1 ESLGRLQ
8 SRFPSDAGVLSAI
21 ADMYQRWGKEDLAI
35 AEYERLA
42 KLEPDDPG
50 HLITLGE
57 QYWQKGDKP
66 RAIATWK
73 KVTQSGKAIGYAKL
87 GEVMAEHNLPT
98 ESLANFDKAIKLDD
112 KNPEFYKGRASLHES
127 QKHYPEAVADWEKVL
142 SLLGTKP
149 SDRVARRDAR
159 RHHVQLITRWGQ
171 KEQVYRRDWETKFK
185 NGDTEAG
192 YFLVE
197 YYARRPQ
204 KGEPTATLE
213 KLHAKVPDD
222 HDIVLDLVKAYRL
235 VRKYD
240 ESVALLLELAKAA
253 PSREREV
260 YWQISEIKREARQDR
275 EALEWQQKAVAKSPS
290 DPTAYQ
296 RMAEGYVEMQQFPEA
311 IAAYE
316 KAIQLDARNS
326 KAQFALAQLYVQ
338 GGRPM
343 KAAELLRTTL
353 RTASDEEVIGR
364 AGREAIDLEEMTD
377 TLGELEKVVSP
388 LSFMMAHKPVY
399 RRVLVDL
406 YLRYVPRLVE
416 RERHGTDEVRRAA
429 RAELNRIGGHGLQPL
444 LEALRDEKDV
454 TQQRVAVAV
463 LGHLGNKGA
472 AAPLV
477 RIARQEP
484 AKDTRHIGTLGEN
497 LEREVRVDALVAAGR
512 LADPRVL
519 GDVLPLMD
527 HGEVAMREAA
537 TFTLGRSGD
546 RRAVPALL
554 KALDDRRGSVQT
566 LACFGLG
573 QIDDPRVA
581 PALIRTLGDARRED
595 STRAACA
602 YSLGARRSA
611 QGVPALLGALA
622 DNRGDAQRLAA
633 WALGQIGDD
642 KALGPLIRAYFARAG
657 RSDDELVWAIART
670 SGAGVGTV
678 AATGFAEYP
687 LRGGKYYPAEAIAAV
702 PGELPKPPAA
712 ARLVV
717 DHAKDIAQGLLDA
730 LGEHR
735 DVVVSVLTDLDSAP
749 IDLGLGALS
758 PSTRDPK
765 AQTALATIA
774 ATIAP
779 AIQSQ
784 LGNDDPKVR
793 ALAVSVIA
801 KLEGG
806 KVTGIADPA
815 IATALGDSADQVRVA
830 AMNAIVTVSVRRGS
844 APSALVAALTKR
856 LATGAWADR
865 RAAAHALGRLGRLA
879 PAATEPALR
888 SAAGDSSSF
897 VREAVATALGSF
909 GVTSLEVVLQLSRD
923 GVAQVRAAAARSL
936 GTIQHERATKRR
948 GELTTDPDPLV
959 RAAAGGT

>member
-1 ESLGRLQ
+1 
-8 SRFPSDAGVLSAI
+8 
-21 ADMYQRWGKEDLAI
+21 
-35 AEYERLA
+35 
-42 KLEPDDPG
+42 
-50 HLITLGE
+50 
-57 QYWQKGDKP
+57 
-66 RAIATWK
+66 
-73 KVTQSGKAIGYAKL
+73 
-87 GEVMAEHNLPT
+87 
-98 ESLANFDKAIKLDD
+98 
-112 KNPEFYKGRASLHES
+112 
-127 QKHYPEAVADWEKVL
+127 
-142 SLLGTKP
+142 
-149 SDRVARRDAR
+149 
-159 RHHVQLITRWGQ
+159 
-171 KEQVYRRDWETKFK
+171 
-185 NGDTEAG
+185 
-192 YFLVE
+192 
-197 YYARRPQ
+197 
-204 KGEPTATLE
+204 
-213 KLHAKVPDD
+213 
-222 HDIVLDLVKAYRL
+222 DLVKAYRL
-235 VRKYD
+235 ARKYD
-240 ESVALLLELAKAA
+240 ESVALLLELAKTT

-316 KAIQLDARNS
+316 KAIKLDARNS

-338 GGRPM
+338 SGRPM

-484 AKDTRHIGTLGEN
+484 PKDGRHIGTLAEN

-519 GDVLPLMD
+519 PDVLPLMD
-527 HGEVAMREAA
+527 NGEVAMREAA

-554 KALDDRRGSVQT
+554 DALDDRRGSVQT

-581 PALIRTLGDARRED
+581 GALIRTLSDARRD
-595 STRAACA
+595 DATRAACA
-602 YSLGARRSA
+602 YSLGARRSS
-611 QGVPALLGALA
+611 QGIPALLGALA
-622 DNRGDAQRLAA
+622 DNRGEAQRLAA

-642 KALGPLIRAYFARAG
+642 KALGPLIRAYFSRAG

-687 LRGGKYYPAEAIAAV
+687 LRGGKYYASEAIAAV

-717 DHAKDIAQGLLDA
+717 DHASDIAQGLLDA

-758 PSTRDPK
+758 PAKRDPK
-765 AQTALATIA
+765 AQAAISTIA
-774 ATIAP
+774 AAIAP
-779 AIQSQ
+779 AIQKQ

-793 ALAVSVIA
+793 ALAVSVMA

-806 KVTGIADPA
+806 KVTKIADPA
-815 IATALGDSADQVRVA
+815 ILTALTDTADQVRAA
-830 AMNAIVTVSVRRGS
+830 AMNAIVTVSIRRGS
-844 APSALVAALTKR
+844 AAPQLVAALTKR
-856 LATGAWADR
+856 LKTGSWADR
-865 RAAAHALGRLGRLA
+865 RSAAQALGRLSSMA
-879 PAATEPALR
+879 PGETEPALR
-888 SAAGDSSSF
+888 TAAADSSSF
-897 VREAVATALGSF
+897 VREAAASALGGF
-909 GVTSLEVVLQLSRD
+909 GTSSLEALLKLSRD
-923 GVAQVRAAAARSL
+923 DVAQVRAAAARAL
-936 GTIQHERATKRR
+936 GAIQHDRATKRR
-948 GELTTDPDPLV
+948 GELTSDPDPLV
-959 RAAAGGT
+959 RAAAGGI